1 LCCVALSFA
10 ASADFAIDKPAGTP
24 CPNPQPAVRPLQHER
39 TLALDDTERL
49 TQLESEEILNVDLA
63 AQRGTINR
71 LLLRTS
77 ELVRAEVPGPTEDHR
92 GADLMGA
99 KLQGADLR
107 EATQREATQRG
118 ATQRGATL
126 IAADLRGADLRI
138 AVLIGADLRGSI
150 FLTQSQVNAAKGY
163 HATRLNP
170 SLGRPSHWSSARPQ
184 R

>member
-1 LCCVALSFA
+1 VDGTGA
-10 ASADFAIDKPAGTP
+10 ASGTAP
-24 CPNPQPAVRPLQHER
+24 QMFRVFPIMRALHELLAYLAEALTQPAARPLQHER

-107 EATQREATQRG
+107 EATQR
-118 ATQRGATL
+118 GATL